1 MQTAYPENDSKQRV
15 KSSAEISERR
25 RSLLAKSL
33 NAESAEDTEDQNC
46 HQNCLNEREDA
57 VDDAVYDFAELFQ
70 PPKDTHDTQ
79 NSQHP
84 ELFRRR

>member
-46 HQNCLNEREDA
+46 HQNCLNEREYA

-84 ELFRRR
+84 ELFHRR